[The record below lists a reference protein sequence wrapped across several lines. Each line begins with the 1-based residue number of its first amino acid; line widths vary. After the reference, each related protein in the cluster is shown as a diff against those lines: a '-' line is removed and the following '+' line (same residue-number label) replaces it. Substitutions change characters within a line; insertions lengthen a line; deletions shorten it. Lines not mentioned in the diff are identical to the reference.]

1 MAITAKDEKES
12 TYQVR
17 ALERGLSILET
28 VADAGEALSL
38 SEIAKR
44 HDLNLS
50 TAFRLVR
57 VLTQLRW
64 LDSDDQSN
72 QYRLGI
78 RAFEVGSSYLGQ
90 LGVEVDARPFLET
103 LAQDTGQTAS
113 LGILEEADVVYV
125 GIVRGQAE
133 VGIQSRIGA
142 RHPAYCTALGKVLMS
157 GLDES
162 ALDKIIDAGMPR
174 LTENTITTPDVLR
187 HELEEIRRVGHA
199 VDNEERLRGIY
210 CVASPIRNHEQR
222 IVAAVSVSAPVFAV
236 TPESRFHF
244 ARLVGQAAGNISAR
258 LGASNGGQ
266 PARAIEDQVTSDGG
280 RAPS

>member
-1 MAITAKDEKES
+1 MKTAFRFIESWILARQVSRWVPDSTSFVNLRTGPNPASSRRRTNRAMATTAKDEKES

-142 RHPAYCTALGKVLMS
+142 RHPAYCTAPGKVLMS
-157 GLDES
+157 ELDQS
-162 ALDKIIDAGMPR
+162 ALDKIINAGMPR

-187 HELEEIRRVGHA
+187 HV
-199 VDNEERLRGIY
+199 
-210 CVASPIRNHEQR
+210 P
-222 IVAAVSVSAPVFAV
+222 
-236 TPESRFHF
+236 
-244 ARLVGQAAGNISAR
+244 
-258 LGASNGGQ
+258 
-266 PARAIEDQVTSDGG
+266 
-280 RAPS
+280 